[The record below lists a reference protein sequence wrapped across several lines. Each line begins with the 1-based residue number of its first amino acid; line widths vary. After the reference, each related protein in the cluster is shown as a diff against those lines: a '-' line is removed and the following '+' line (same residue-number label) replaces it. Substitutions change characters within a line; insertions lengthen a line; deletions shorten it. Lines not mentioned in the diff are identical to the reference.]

1 MRSRMK
7 IKIASLVP
15 GPIGIFYHIIII
27 IIMMMTMVMVM
38 IKTVILVSTYQAF
51 TVC

>member
-1 MRSRMK
+1 MK

-15 GPIGIFYHIIII
+15 GPIGIFYHIIIII